1 MFEKAKLSYLHSG
14 CPTLYGCKTLAFK
27 TIKRGYET
35 HQIFLLLFFPS
46 CIWSYVVTMFDCKIT
61 PFHNVQNDVPACK
74 TSSHMLRH
82 LRAVHEDEE
91 EEWQNIEFGM
101 KILKSTRTA
110 FARKIIESVL
120 IQKSRQHNIMNNK
133 TEFNRCALPRLT
145 AKLGEKELDK

>member
-1 MFEKAKLSYLHSG
+1 
-14 CPTLYGCKTLAFK
+14 
-27 TIKRGYET
+27 
-35 HQIFLLLFFPS
+35 
-46 CIWSYVVTMFDCKIT
+46 
-61 PFHNVQNDVPACK
+61 
-74 TSSHMLRH
+74 MLRH

>member
-1 MFEKAKLSYLHSG
+1 
-14 CPTLYGCKTLAFK
+14 
-27 TIKRGYET
+27 
-35 HQIFLLLFFPS
+35 
-46 CIWSYVVTMFDCKIT
+46 MFDCKIT

-120 IQKSRQHNIMNNK
+120 IQKSRQHNNWKRK
-133 TEFNRCALPRLT
+133 TR
-145 AKLGEKELDK
+145 